1 MSANTRKISSG
12 YKHLI
17 NEEILPLLTRA
28 IETNRLSLSLLKT
41 LIINMRRNLKSLVYP
56 EQRVEKVLRES
67 FPRWYDTDLLRNLL
81 DHLGKYIIR
90 EDLDNMKRSIQTF
103 NSTVDEFFASRV
115 FLEGVGEDKQRSA
128 LVSIDPEWSLYPAK
142 EFHLIYSRAA
152 KALKDKRGSEF
163 TIYFCSVLKEC
174 VIRTKIGRIIT
185 EFEKEIAKEYG
196 GGTFPP
202 GVKEE
207 SEQGATMLVTGKSLY
222 FAIDESDMAVNGISG
237 CSMFD
242 EKQPGLLDYIKP
254 FINYFE
260 T

>member
-1 MSANTRKISSG
+1 M
-12 YKHLI
+12 
-17 NEEILPLLTRA
+17 
-28 IETNRLSLSLLKT
+28 
-41 LIINMRRNLKSLVYP
+41 
-56 EQRVEKVLRES
+56 EKVLWEC

-81 DHLGKYIIR
+81 DQLGKYIIR

-115 FLEGVGEDKQRSA
+115 FLEGVGEDKQQSA
-128 LVSIDPEWSLYPAK
+128 LVSIDPEWSRYPAT
-142 EFHLIYSRAA
+142 EFRLIYSRAA
-152 KALKDKRGSEF
+152 KALRDKRGGEF

-202 GVKEE
+202 GVKES
-207 SEQGATMLVTGKSLY
+207 SEQGATMLVTGKSLH
-222 FAIDESDMAVNGISG
+222 FAIDESDVSGISG

-260 T
+260 TGN